1 MKINEVKKIKIIH
14 DLCGIYS
21 ITNLENGNTYI
32 GSSVHIYAR
41 WKEHISML
49 EKGTHHQINLRREFL
64 NTEDKNIYEFKIL
77 ETFNDIK
84 RRELNEIED
93 KYILKFREISKG
105 YLQKTNKEIYEAK
118 GFISTRQYKFSGK
131 NSFGY
136 MFYNTT
142 SRRTSLTGKR
152 CNAMIN
158 FFKRSK
164 HKEYYSEMKLINNG
178 EELKINNIPVTLGIL
193 EKVMEDVD
201 INELVIIDNKIIVKY
216 YKTSYS
222 KEIKVE
228 VIDNVFKAIDLDFDN
243 RITIINSNGTY
254 KTKVIKGCE

>member
-1 MKINEVKKIKIIH
+1 MKINEIKEMKITR

-32 GSSVHIYAR
+32 GSSIHIYAR

-49 EKGTHHQINLRREFL
+49 EKGTHHQINLRREFSGA
-64 NTEDKNIYEFKIL
+64 EDKNIYEFKIL

-84 RRELNEIED
+84 RKELNEIED
-93 KYILKFREISKG
+93 KYILKFRKLGEG
-105 YLQKTNKEIYEAK
+105 YLQKTNREIYEAK
-118 GFISTRQYKFSGK
+118 GFISEKQYKFSSK

-136 MFYNTT
+136 MFYEIT
-142 SRRTSLTGKR
+142 SRRTGLTGKR
-152 CNAMIN
+152 CKAMIN
-158 FFKRSK
+158 FFKRGK
-164 HKEYYSEMKLINNG
+164 HKGYYSDMKLIHNG

-193 EKVMEDVD
+193 EKVMEDTD
-201 INELVIIDNKIIVKY
+201 INELVVIDDKIVVKY
-216 YKTSYS
+216 YQTSYN

-228 VIDNVFKAIDLDFDN
+228 VVDNIFKGNNSNFSN

-254 KTKVIKGCE
+254 RTKSVKEC